1 MELPQKLRRVE
12 SHCYYNF
19 ISLFQPTQTQLRQ
32 NTTQDSGFDNS
43 DSGRFCNEENDV
55 SQLQDSGILVDFSN
69 VQVNNINIT
78 QIVEIPDKNSERRKK
93 RESKYS
99 ESPDCRVY
107 SDHLFL
113 RFLLKIYGFGYGSVP
128 KNSVLKNSVRDIS
141 VPTVQSESIQ
151 SKTIQS

>member
-1 MELPQKLRRVE
+1 MELPQKLRRDE

-43 DSGRFCNEENDV
+43 DSGRFCNEGNDV

-78 QIVEIPDKNSERRKK
+78 QIVETPDKNSERRKK

-99 ESPDCRVY
+99 ESPDSIAEY
-107 SDHLFL
+107 
-113 RFLLKIYGFGYGSVP
+113 
-128 KNSVLKNSVRDIS
+128 
-141 VPTVQSESIQ
+141 TQSFIFEIFA
-151 SKTIQS
+151 